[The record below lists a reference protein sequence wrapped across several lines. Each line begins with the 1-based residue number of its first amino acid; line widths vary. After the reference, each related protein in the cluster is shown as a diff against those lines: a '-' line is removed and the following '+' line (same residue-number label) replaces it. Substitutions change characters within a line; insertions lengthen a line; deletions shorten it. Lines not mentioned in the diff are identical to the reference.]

1 MNKRQKQDSLGFNFN
16 TKSMRIKIP
25 QEKLNKIIQCSRQ
38 AMKSTIIR
46 SCHWVA
52 SLIGKMTSVIPATG
66 EALLHVQHLE
76 RDLTKSL
83 RLNGK
88 KNWEGPC
95 SLSKSSLQDLQWCEN
110 WSMNKNGLPI
120 HMISPEILTPALTIF
135 DIGQRKKKSN
145 KCKGTEDDLLCFK
158 ASRTKCQKLDNTA
171 VLRQP
176 NCPKIRDEGRRNSIV
191 PTPDTCTTNLGTNE
205 QLQSDCPVLP
215 HSRSREHQGRSAQPE
230 ETPKEM
236 VQDNQAL
243 LGKTNDRRFCYPTEL
258 PSENILELIGRRRDY
273 TSTLTFQETSPRS
286 STGDTIVDNTVLVS
300 YDLTDDT
307 PTANCDENEQPLDIS
322 RLEAIKQGHSYF
334 IQQLKVYRAVI
345 ASVFRVLCPHMPP
358 IASSVI
364 IQDFFQA
371 KLKTVVKLPQQA
383 QLETWDLSILTNCIA
398 ANFHNN
404 TSLTIDKLQ
413 QKTVLLLCIAT
424 IWRSRSDI
432 GTLQARDVHFK
443 FDKDANLTGATLFI
457 RAPKEAQQKHLALG
471 ALSEKS
477 MCPVS
482 TLFTFMEKTEHLR
495 SELPVDHTVF
505 LAYINNPSKVRSIQP
520 STVANIV
527 KQTMK
532 EAGID
537 TQRQAQKLNLH
548 INR

>member
-1 MNKRQKQDSLGFNFN
+1 
-16 TKSMRIKIP
+16 
-25 QEKLNKIIQCSRQ
+25 
-38 AMKSTIIR
+38 
-46 SCHWVA
+46 
-52 SLIGKMTSVIPATG
+52 
-66 EALLHVQHLE
+66 
-76 RDLTKSL
+76 
-83 RLNGK
+83 
-88 KNWEGPC
+88 
-95 SLSKSSLQDLQWCEN
+95 
-110 WSMNKNGLPI
+110 
-120 HMISPEILTPALTIF
+120 
-135 DIGQRKKKSN
+135 
-145 KCKGTEDDLLCFK
+145 
-158 ASRTKCQKLDNTA
+158 
-171 VLRQP
+171 
-176 NCPKIRDEGRRNSIV
+176 
-191 PTPDTCTTNLGTNE
+191 
-205 QLQSDCPVLP
+205 
-215 HSRSREHQGRSAQPE
+215 
-230 ETPKEM
+230 
-236 VQDNQAL
+236 
-243 LGKTNDRRFCYPTEL
+243 
-258 PSENILELIGRRRDY
+258 
-273 TSTLTFQETSPRS
+273 
-286 STGDTIVDNTVLVS
+286 
-300 YDLTDDT
+300 
-307 PTANCDENEQPLDIS
+307 
-322 RLEAIKQGHSYF
+322 
-334 IQQLKVYRAVI
+334 
-345 ASVFRVLCPHMPP
+345 MPP

-495 SELPVDHTVF
+495 SELPIDHTVF
-505 LAYINNPSKVRSIQP
+505 LAYVNNPSKVRSIQP

-537 TQRQAQKLNLH
+537 TQVYGPHSLRSASSTKAELAYKS
-548 INR
+548 INPAAAVTSPIIISQIRKYVHFFFFTL